1 VERAARNLS
10 SPGHT
15 LKKGFDFGAR
25 SAVPFFQMTPKTV
38 LLRGRV
44 SALLCLLVGLFG
56 CSANPGKPAVAPRP
70 PAEYVAMT
78 RASELFAQGRE
89 AALAGDFECAS
100 EYFRQAIAVLRPESG
115 PAPTNPELLSFSFQL
130 YESALRYEALAG
142 SAEEAGTAD
151 GQMASELNEIAE
163 PPATEEAIVHAKE
176 AIDSDTA
183 DLSYDIP
190 ITINEPVLRV
200 LAAFQNDERLHGVIS
215 RGLSR
220 SGRYMPMIHR
230 IFGEEGIPKDLA
242 QIALIESS
250 FLPHARS
257 PVAAHGI
264 WQFMPRTGRHYGL
277 TANAVVDERSDPEKA
292 TRAAARYLSYLHEL
306 FDDWYLAM
314 AAYNAGE
321 GKILRAM
328 QRTGARDFWELAA
341 TSAIRPQ
348 TQNYVPA
355 VIAATLIAR
364 NPLHYGFEVEYEE
377 PLAYETVT
385 LDRPVHLKHLA
396 TTEASLEELQ
406 RLNPELKSAI
416 TPRQPEG
423 YELKIPVGTRQDL
436 QLAFAAAPTAT
447 FPVARRHVVRR
458 GETLA
463 RIARRY
469 GVSAAA
475 LASANGLSRRSRV
488 SRGRALVIP
497 GRFRAETRYASASRG
512 RKARGATTIAASRP
526 TAKAPVRRPAKHYQV
541 RSGDTLYR
549 IAVKHGTTVARI
561 LAVNSLPSW
570 AKIRPGDRIR
580 IPAAR

>member
-1 VERAARNLS
+1 
-10 SPGHT
+10 
-15 LKKGFDFGAR
+15 
-25 SAVPFFQMTPKTV
+25 
-38 LLRGRV
+38 
-44 SALLCLLVGLFG
+44 LLCLLAGLSG
-56 CSANPGKPAVAPRP
+56 CSANPQRPATKRGPSP
-70 PAEYVAMT
+70 EYVAMT

-89 AALAGDFECAS
+89 AALSGDFDCAH
-100 EYFRQAIAVLRPESG
+100 EFFRQAIEVLRPETG
-115 PAPTNPELLSFSFQL
+115 AAPSDPELLAFSYQL

-142 SAEEAGTAD
+142 PAEEAGTSD

-163 PPATEEAIVHAKE
+163 PPATAEAIVHAKE

-183 DLSYDIP
+183 DLTYDIP
-190 ITINEPVLRV
+190 IVVNDAVLKI
-200 LAAFQNDERLHGVIS
+200 LAAFQNDDRINGVIR

-257 PVAAHGI
+257 PVSAHGI
-264 WQFMPRTGRHYGL
+264 WQFMPRTGRQYGL
-277 TANAVVDERSDPEKA
+277 TANSVVDERSDPEKA

-341 TSAIRPQ
+341 APGAIRPQ

-364 NPLHYGFEVEYEE
+364 NPVHYGFDVEYEPALE
-377 PLAYETVT
+377 YETVV
-385 LDRPVHLKHLA
+385 LDRPVQLKHLA
-396 TTEASLEELQ
+396 SSDAPFDELK
-406 RLNPELKSAI
+406 RLNPELKSGL
-416 TPRQPEG
+416 TPREPEG
-423 YELKIPVGTRQDL
+423 YELKVPVGTRESL
-436 QLAFAAAPTAT
+436 RLAFAAAPTAT

-469 GVSAAA
+469 GVSVAA
-475 LASANGLSRRSRV
+475 LASANRISRRARLVKGRSLVLPGRYREAGTRQASV
-488 SRGRALVIP
+488 RKGKRAPREETVVTSARSRG
-497 GRFRAETRYASASRG
+497 
-512 RKARGATTIAASRP
+512 KAVPRR
-526 TAKAPVRRPAKHYQV
+526 AKANHYKV

-549 IAVKHGTTVARI
+549 IAVRHGTTVARI

-570 AKIRPGDRIR
+570 TKIRPGDRIR
-580 IPAAR
+580 IPQTR